1 MNTIELDNMNQY
13 YEEENEEDEN
23 LIIDTIDEKQTIFYS
38 VWNKLKTPFLKVCLH
53 INIHLKFLCLL
64 EPLFYFLYAS
74 ELESY
79 IFIDKLNNIITQI
92 LKPIDNF
99 LISNK
104 KLKEL
109 VNDLTLK
116 YKKEKDNSI
125 KLKNESNHN
134 LFLTS
139 LYPFYITL
147 IVLLILSCITK
158 KYTSI
163 SIKLIYLEHFLLM
176 VFVGLYE
183 YWFFTK
189 ILINFKPVSDYEIL
203 YLVFDI
209 FNHSLSDKSSIS
221 LSKSAS

>member
-1 MNTIELDNMNQY
+1 MNTIELENMNKHY
-13 YEEENEEDEN
+13 EEDEK
-23 LIIDTIDEKQTIFYS
+23 LIIDTSNEENRFYS
-38 VWNKLKTPFLKVCLH
+38 IWNKLKTPFIKVCLH

-74 ELESY
+74 KLESY
-79 IFIDKLNNIITQI
+79 IFTAKLKNIITQLI
-92 LKPIDNF
+92 KPIENF

-104 KLKEL
+104 KLK
-109 VNDLTLK
+109 VIVDDLTLK

-125 KLKNESNHN
+125 ELKNESNHK

-147 IVLLILSCITK
+147 IVLLVLSFITK

-176 VFVGLYE
+176 VFVGIYE
-183 YWFFTK
+183 YWFFTQ
-189 ILINFKPVSDYEIL
+189 ILINFKPISDSEIL
-203 YLVFDI
+203 FLVFDI
-209 FNHSLSDKSSIS
+209 FNHSLSDKSSMS